1 MVKGRK
7 KSARRAVSGNR
18 MSHTLISFAIGVSVG
33 ALTMVVLQ
41 VGVPKSDFGKG
52 IRGLMDQSRQDEA
65 SSSQELSTNGDSGSG
80 GQPNIY
86 DFYTVLPEVE
96 VLIPEDYREIAAK
109 PPTSVNQG
117 QESSA
122 TEKPKAE
129 LAIVN
134 PDSATSAPL
143 SEPVEPVSSSDAHF
157 ILQAASFKRESDAE
171 QLRARLALSGL
182 TSNIQK
188 VTIQN
193 RGDFYRVRLGPF
205 SVYEEMQNADR
216 ILKEEGIKP
225 LRLKV
230 SKGN

>member
-1 MVKGRK
+1 MAGRK
-7 KSARRAVSGNR
+7 KKPVHRSASGSR
-18 MSHTLISFAIGVSVG
+18 MPHTLITFAIGVSVG

-52 IRGLMDQSRQDEA
+52 IRGFMDESKQSEILGNQEQA
-65 SSSQELSTNGDSGSG
+65 SDAESVSG

-96 VLIPEDYREIAAK
+96 VLIPEDYRQIAAN
-109 PPTSVNQG
+109 PPITAV
-117 QESSA
+117 QEPESGEAEADNSS
-122 TEKPKAE
+122 TE

-134 PDSATSAPL
+134 PDSATSTPQPEPAAS
-143 SEPVEPVSSSDAHF
+143 SEEHF
-157 ILQAASFKRESDAE
+157 MLQAASFKRQTDAE

-188 VTIQN
+188 VTIQD

-230 SKGN
+230 SKSN

>member
-1 MVKGRK
+1 MVNRKK
-7 KSARRAVSGNR
+7 KSARRSASDSR
-18 MSHTLISFAIGVSVG
+18 MPHTLISFAIGVSVG

-41 VGVPKSDFGKG
+41 VGVPKPDFGKE
-52 IRGLMDQSRQDEA
+52 IRGLMDQSKQSEALNNQEQA
-65 SSSQELSTNGDSGSG
+65 SSADPGSSE
-80 GQPNIY
+80 QPNIY

-109 PPTSVNQG
+109 PPGTDG
-117 QESSA
+117 QEQTSDE
-122 TEKPKAE
+122 TDTPKTE

-134 PDSATSAPL
+134 PDSATSTPSPEPATS
-143 SEPVEPVSSSDAHF
+143 SEIHF
-157 ILQAASFKRESDAE
+157 ILQAASFKRQSDAE

-188 VTIQN
+188 VTIQD

-205 SVYEEMQNADR
+205 SVYEEMENADKV
-216 ILKEEGIKP
+216 LKEEGIKP

-230 SKGN
+230 SKSN